1 MWLKVTLV
9 LLFFAMLF
17 SLTSGFVFLLKDAGI
32 SESKRTLYALGV
44 RVSIAVVFLTLIWY
58 GYYSGILTN
67 NAPWAGK
74 Y

>member
-9 LLFFAMLF
+9 ILFFAMLF
-17 SLTSGFVFLLKDAGI
+17 SLSGAFVFLLKDAGI
-32 SESKRTLYALGV
+32 SESRRTVYALGV
-44 RVSIAVVFLTLIWY
+44 RVALAVIFLSLIWY
-58 GYYSGILTN
+58 GYDTGLLSN

>member
-17 SLTSGFVFLLKDAGI
+17 SLSSAFVFLLKDAGVN
-32 SESKRTLYALGV
+32 ESKRTLYALGI
-44 RVSIAVVFLTLIWY
+44 RVSLAVVFLGLIWY
-58 GYYSGILTN
+58 GYYAGILTN